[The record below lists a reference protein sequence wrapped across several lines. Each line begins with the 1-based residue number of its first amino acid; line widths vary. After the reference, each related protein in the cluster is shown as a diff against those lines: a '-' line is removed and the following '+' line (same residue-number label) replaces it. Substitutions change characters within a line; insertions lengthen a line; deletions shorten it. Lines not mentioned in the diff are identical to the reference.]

1 MFVETFMVSRQL
13 FLMKLVTEFF
23 SLAAPAGHFSL
34 LLFDNDRL
42 SEQQSAKYQ
51 RLHASGRVL

>member
-34 LLFDNDRL
+34 LFDNDRL